1 MYPRYKCPVCWSIW
15 RKREPLPVCP
25 ICREKLIKLD
35 DGVDIKKIMEII
47 KGQAKGVRIKED
59 SKISEEKWNN
69 VIEKAEQFIDKSS
82 RS

>member
-69 VIEKAEQFIDKSS
+69 VIEKAEQFIDKS
-82 RS
+82 RRG

>member
-1 MYPRYKCPVCWSIW
+1 MYPRYKCPVCRSIW

-59 SKISEEKWNN
+59 SKISEEKWDKA
-69 VIEKAEQFIDKSS
+69 IEKAERFVEKNK
-82 RS
+82 